1 MCCLF
6 LLIIVFNAIQVVS
19 HYNNINHIS
28 REIVSHETQLNELID
43 QKAHLKLQIASL
55 RTLKRIEDIAVNEL
69 GMIYPR
75 EGIPSKLV
83 ATTN

>member
-6 LLIIVFNAIQVVS
+6 LLVMFLSAIQLVS
-19 HYNNINHIS
+19 HYNKINHIS
-28 REIVSHETQLNELID
+28 REIVRHERQLNEFHD
-43 QKAHLKLQIASL
+43 KKAHLKLQIANL

-75 EGIPSKLV
+75 EDIPTKLV